1 MEEQKKDGRGGRRP
15 GADRPKQEKVKKKF
29 SFRLSEEEEKAVREL
44 LVKMRGKLVI
54 FFCLLALCLPVSAQT
69 LKGGVTYTEETAK
82 KEAFKGVKPLSI
94 VYSVGWENPKYFFDL
109 KAQNDVMGIAKNN
122 PRLKGIPLPFS
133 LYSVVYKDEP
143 NKEYIY
149 SKYYGKY
156 GKYRVLATITSV
168 NNSTY
173 PQKYLKYDRYGH
185 LLSIEFNTGKESFIY
200 DVNGKL
206 IGHWKGNIGKTMD
219 NNLKI
224 NQKIIYSTH

>member
-1 MEEQKKDGRGGRRP
+1 MTQNKWGGKREGAGRPRGTNNKK
-15 GADRPKQEKVKKKF
+15 QYT
-29 SFRLSEEEEKAVREL
+29 FRLSLEELSAVRKL
-44 LVKMRGKLVI
+44 LAKMRGKLII

-69 LKGGVTYTEETAK
+69 LQGGVTYTEETAR
-82 KEAFKGVKPLSI
+82 KEAFEGVKPLSI

-122 PRLKGIPLPFS
+122 PRLKGIPLPFN

-156 GKYRVLATITSV
+156 RILATITSV
-168 NNSTY
+168 NNSAY
-173 PQKYLKYDRYGH
+173 PQKYLKYDRYGN

-200 DVNGKL
+200 DVNRKL
-206 IGHWKGNIGKTMD
+206 IGHWKGNSGKTID

-224 NQKIIYSTH
+224 NQKIIYSAQ